1 MTKKTP
7 RKPIRKR
14 IRHAEIIIGFA
25 ERLRHLRQS
34 SGLSQAEL
42 ASRAAVHW
50 TYIGRLEHGLAAPGL
65 DLLDRLAG
73 ALKCP
78 LTDLLPVTSV
88 DPMPFLQDQARTRL
102 ESILSRGDRSFLGVL
117 NTMLA
122 MMDDTLARN
131 S

>member
-1 MTKKTP
+1 MTKKAL
-7 RKPIRKR
+7 RQPIRKR

-25 ERLRHLRQS
+25 ERLRHLRHS
-34 SGLSQAEL
+34 SGLTQAEL
-42 ASRAAVHW
+42 ASRAGVHW

-65 DLLDRLAG
+65 DLLDRLAIS
-73 ALKCP
+73 LHCP
-78 LTDLLPVTSV
+78 ITDLLPVPAI
-88 DPMPFLQDQARTRL
+88 DPMPFLQDQARSRL

-122 MMDDTLARN
+122 MMDDTLKKN